1 MNRKFIG
8 NIIRFILLVLAQ
20 VYIFNKIQVSGYI
33 NPQVYVLFILMLP
46 FEISGFWLLTWA
58 FAIGLTIDYFQH
70 TPGMHAAASVIIAF
84 FRPGVIRLV
93 GKKDDLEPWQ
103 YPNVRDAGTV
113 WFLTYALIL
122 VFIHH
127 LFLFYMEV
135 FRFREFFQ
143 TLIKVLINTVLTT
156 LIIMIIQF
164 LFYSRRP
171 D

>member
-8 NIIRFILLVLAQ
+8 NIIRFILLALAQ
-20 VYIFNKIQVSGYI
+20 IYVFNKIQVSGYI

-46 FEISGFWLLTWA
+46 FEISGFWLLSFA
-58 FAIGLTIDYFQH
+58 FSMGLTIDYFQH
-70 TPGMHAAASVIIAF
+70 TPGMHAAASVIMAF

-103 YPNVRDAGTV
+103 YPNVRDAGSL
-113 WFLTYALIL
+113 WFLTYVIIL
-122 VFIHH
+122 VFLHH
-127 LFLFYMEV
+127 IFLFYMEV

-143 TLIKVLINTVLTT
+143 TLVKVLINTILTS
-156 LIIMIIQF
+156 LIIMIIQY